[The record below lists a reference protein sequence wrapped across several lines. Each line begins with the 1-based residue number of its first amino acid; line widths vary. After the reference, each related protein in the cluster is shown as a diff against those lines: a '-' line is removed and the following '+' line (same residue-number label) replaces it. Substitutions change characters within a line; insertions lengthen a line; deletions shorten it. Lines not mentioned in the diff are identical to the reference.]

1 MDLFLQ
7 LASLWMIILLVV
19 VLSVVARGPATQTRI
34 LALDTLGLVIV
45 GILSLVSHRLAS
57 ALYLDAALAL
67 ALLSFLGTL
76 ASARFHL
83 EGKVF

>member
-7 LASLWMIILLVV
+7 FAALWMLILLVV
-19 VLSVVARGPATQTRI
+19 VLSMVARGPDTLTRI

-67 ALLSFLGTL
+67 SLLAFLGTL
-76 ASARFHL
+76 AATRFYH